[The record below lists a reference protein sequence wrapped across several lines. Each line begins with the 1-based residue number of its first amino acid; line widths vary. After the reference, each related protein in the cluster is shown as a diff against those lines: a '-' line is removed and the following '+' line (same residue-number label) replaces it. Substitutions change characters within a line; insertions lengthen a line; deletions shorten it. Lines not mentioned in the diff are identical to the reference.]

1 MNMLRGFLC
10 VTGLL
15 ACLAVTSG
23 QFIPRQTNSATLVA
37 RSDCVNAIEQVQNHW
52 LQAFSVAKQGHTQ
65 LVDACL
71 RVKLECQ
78 APGQQRSWSW
88 GVWLAVLA
96 ATVTTLC
103 CYIYIRALHQQ
114 NCLQKNQL
122 TARVRHF
129 ESQWLHAQ
137 REAFE
142 YSQVLHAA
150 FNEESQLYEDICGAV
165 VQDAVK
171 SPAKCQ
177 STHPYKTCIDKAY
190 THDVRDKHHASD
202 RDIICGVPAALGHA
216 AFLTPATA
224 PKDNNGSMPEALD
237 THMEDQM
244 LCSGASA
251 GEAMSHQHLPMAV
264 SAAETN
270 STWLLAVEADSTTET
285 EQRTGGKGCHLTLES
300 LNQQLSQYN
309 AGLASSGMPQLQL
322 ALLPWA
328 AACQGTATPIK
339 SPPTWMAALSAA
351 LDQSNTTNAAN
362 PMSPAPPGTHD
373 NSSDI
378 SPLIAVS
385 PRSAFVTHKEL
396 DLLEQVKTLRQENQ
410 QLQHHV
416 QHQVPLLPAPDSYVN
431 TVRGGRINRTCRDTD
446 WGTEASGDFAADAAG
461 TNGPNMEWSPYRLGS
476 CMQFSKPSERQ
487 FSRSG
492 LTSNASPQSTQPD
505 SQGSAKTLAMTPAS
519 TGRSTGASN
528 AAFGTTS
535 SSAAATPAAVGNQ
548 SLDKLSLGP
557 GRARSLQSPSL
568 SGSAGNTPRLGE
580 LSARLA
586 DLAATVQNMSQVS
599 CENRTVAHV
608 PAAGAVSRLSPRST
622 RFGAYRVTPVNG

>member
-1 MNMLRGFLC
+1 MHVWTYCSKLSHTTTTQPSLVEQPFSQQLVTATACPNFRIQLRSTTAPYVQTLPRLPDFLQGIGSSYGKMNMLRGFLC

-177 STHPYKTCIDKAY
+177 STHPYKTCIDK
-190 THDVRDKHHASD
+190 VSK
-202 RDIICGVPAALGHA
+202 
-216 AFLTPATA
+216 
-224 PKDNNGSMPEALD
+224 
-237 THMEDQM
+237 
-244 LCSGASA
+244 
-251 GEAMSHQHLPMAV
+251 AV
-264 SAAETN
+264 
-270 STWLLAVEADSTTET
+270 
-285 EQRTGGKGCHLTLES
+285 Q
-300 LNQQLSQYN
+300 
-309 AGLASSGMPQLQL
+309 
-322 ALLPWA
+322 LLP
-328 AACQGTATPIK
+328 
-339 SPPTWMAALSAA
+339 
-351 LDQSNTTNAAN
+351 
-362 PMSPAPPGTHD
+362 
-373 NSSDI
+373 
-378 SPLIAVS
+378 
-385 PRSAFVTHKEL
+385 
-396 DLLEQVKTLRQENQ
+396 
-410 QLQHHV
+410 
-416 QHQVPLLPAPDSYVN
+416 
-431 TVRGGRINRTCRDTD
+431 
-446 WGTEASGDFAADAAG
+446 
-461 TNGPNMEWSPYRLGS
+461 
-476 CMQFSKPSERQ
+476 
-487 FSRSG
+487 G
-492 LTSNASPQSTQPD
+492 LTSCN
-505 SQGSAKTLAMTPAS
+505 GKLV
-519 TGRSTGASN
+519 
-528 AAFGTTS
+528 AF
-535 SSAAATPAAVGNQ
+535 
-548 SLDKLSLGP
+548 D
-557 GRARSLQSPSL
+557 PSF
-568 SGSAGNTPRLGE
+568 
-580 LSARLA
+580 
-586 DLAATVQNMSQVS
+586 
-599 CENRTVAHV
+599 C
-608 PAAGAVSRLSPRST
+608 
-622 RFGAYRVTPVNG
+622 